1 MKQLKIHIDLRSTFQ
16 YFDFRKQLNEFHLRL
31 HFWKFI
37 IDDMYNLHI
46 RLNFKSSMGP
56 WWRQRVGSTTPK
68 FRSLTWM
75 FS

>member
-1 MKQLKIHIDLRSTFQ
+1 MKKTQLQKFFHQLRNNTLLRLGQSFGQ
-16 YFDFRKQLNEFHLRL
+16 FHLRL

-46 RLNFKSSMGP
+46 RLNFKSFMGP

-68 FRSLTWM
+68 FRSLT
-75 FS
+75 